1 VVSLAIIRFLFASS
15 FAQAARSRKAC
26 VDSFC
31 WWLNAKAF
39 SDWNASIVASN
50 RAKVNDSEPVDAFG
64 KVENLKSNTPVI
76 FSGAEKF
83 GRKNQKTAQRT
94 KLLRTCEKKSAD
106 AAYLL
111 PQGVKEVSY
120 GSEASYLHVL
130 QDF

>member
-1 VVSLAIIRFLFASS
+1 VSLAIIRFLFASS

-76 FSGAEKF
+76 FSRAENLE
-83 GRKNQKTAQRT
+83 GRIKKPRSELSFCERAKKNARMP
-94 KLLRTCEKKSAD
+94 LTCFRK
-106 AAYLL
+106 
-111 PQGVKEVSY
+111 V
-120 GSEASYLHVL
+120 
-130 QDF
+130 